1 MSSIDPQ
8 RSVADL
14 VIERPARSRLFEQL
28 GIDYCCGGRASLTDA
43 CAARGLDP
51 ATVATMLA
59 AFETMPGGAD
69 ERDWSAAPL
78 AELCDHIVADH
89 HAYLREELPRLAAML
104 ERVVRAH
111 GERHPEIV
119 ETRDLFEAVA
129 AELDTHM
136 DVEEEVVFPLC
147 RGLDEG
153 RAPGP
158 AELEGSVSAME
169 HDHDITGAALA
180 RMREL
185 TGGFAPPAD
194 ACNTYRA
201 TLEGLVAL
209 ERDLHRHIHEE
220 NNILFPR
227 ARALAGV

>member
-1 MSSIDPQ
+1 
-8 RSVADL
+8 
-14 VIERPARSRLFEQL
+14 
-28 GIDYCCGGRASLTDA
+28 
-43 CAARGLDP
+43 
-51 ATVATMLA
+51 
-59 AFETMPGGAD
+59 
-69 ERDWSAAPL
+69 
-78 AELCDHIVADH
+78 
-89 HAYLREELPRLAAML
+89 ML

-136 DVEEEVVFPLC
+136 HVEEEVVFPVC

-153 RAPGP
+153 IVPEP
-158 AELEGSVSAME
+158 SELAGSIRAME
-169 HDHDITGAALA
+169 HDHDLTGAALV

-201 TLEGLVAL
+201 ALEGLVAL

-227 ARALAGV
+227 ALGLVGV